1 MSSILTNNSAMVA
14 LETLRNV
21 NRNLESVQSEIS
33 TGKKIATAKDNA
45 GIWAVATVMSS
56 DVESFKQISDSLN
69 LGSSTVGV
77 ARAASEKIVQTLGE
91 IKSLIVTAQ
100 GENVDREKIQTDIT
114 AKIALITGFVAAAQ
128 FNGLNLID
136 GTSTDDVNVLS
147 SLNRASDGTVTAG
160 NIVVERQ
167 DLATD
172 GGLGDLE
179 DIDVTTTDDAE
190 DALASIETLLQTAID
205 AAAAFGSA
213 QASINSQG
221 EFVKVLTD
229 SLKSGVG
236 SLTDADMEAAS
247 AKLQAL
253 QVQQQLGVQAL
264 SIANQQ
270 PQALLSL
277 FR

>member
-21 NRNLESVQSEIS
+21 NRNLEAAQSEIA
-33 TGKKIATAKDNA
+33 TGKKVATAKDNA

-56 DVESFKQISDSLN
+56 DVESFKQISDSLS

-77 ARAASEKIVQTLGE
+77 ARAAAEQIVKTLQE

-100 GENVDREKIQTDIT
+100 GENVDRNKIAADIT
-114 AKIALITGFVAAAQ
+114 AKTDLITGFVAAAQ

-147 SLNRASDGTVTAG
+147 SLNRASDGSVTAG
-160 NIVVERQ
+160 NIVVTRQ

-172 GGLGDLE
+172 GGLADLTS
-179 DIDVTTTDDAE
+179 IDVSDNSNAA
-190 DALASIETLLQTAID
+190 DALETIETLLQTAID

-213 QASINSQG
+213 QASINSQA
-221 EFVKVLTD
+221 EFVKNLTD
-229 SLKSGVG
+229 ALRSGVG

-264 SIANQQ
+264 SIANQS

>member
-21 NRNLESVQSEIS
+21 NRNLESVQAEIS
-33 TGKKIATAKDNA
+33 TGKKVATAKDNA

-56 DVESFKQISDSLN
+56 DVESFKQISDSLS

-77 ARAASEKIVQTLGE
+77 ARAASEQIVKTLQE
-91 IKSLIVTAQ
+91 VKSLIVTAQ
-100 GENVDREKIQTDIT
+100 GENVDRTKIGTDIT
-114 AKIALITGFVAAAQ
+114 AKSDLVTGFIAAAQ

-136 GTSTDDVNVLS
+136 GNAAATVNVLA
-147 SLNRASDGTVTAG
+147 SLNRAADGSVTAG
-160 NIVVERQ
+160 NIEVTSVDLTTDLA
-167 DLATD
+167 DLATISVAD
-172 GGLGDLE
+172 TASAETALE
-179 DIDVTTTDDAE
+179 T
-190 DALASIETLLQTAID
+190 IEELLQVAID
-205 AAAAFGSA
+205 AAAGFGSS

-221 EFVKVLTD
+221 EFVKNLTD
-229 SLKSGVG
+229 ALKSGVG
-236 SLTDADMEAAS
+236 SLTDSDIEAAS
-247 AKLQAL
+247 ARLQAL

>member
-21 NRNLESVQSEIS
+21 NRNLEAVQGEIS
-33 TGKKIATAKDNA
+33 TGKKVATAKDNA

-56 DVESFKQISDSLN
+56 DVESFKQISDSLS
-69 LGSSTVGV
+69 LGSATVGV

-147 SLNRASDGTVTAG
+147 SLNRDSDGAVTAG
-160 NIVVERQ
+160 NIVVTRQ

-172 GGLGDLE
+172 GGLGALE
-179 DIDVTTTDDAE
+179 DIDVTTTDDAAE
-190 DALASIETLLQTAID
+190 ALESIEELLQTAID

-229 SLKSGVG
+229 ALKSGVG